1 MIKDKLADFVDRAF
15 DGDFVLTKF
24 LDFEEQK
31 EFLSCK
37 VKGLYFTL
45 YGGYEECERK
55 RGIISLFEYEDNN
68 ESYEISIIQA
78 HFEKKFADITHRHV
92 LGTIMSLGIERNTF
106 GDIFVEDSLITIFV
120 SKDIKEF
127 IMHNLSFI
135 LKQRMDWVEVDSFI
149 STKIKDEER
158 IINVAS
164 LRLDAV
170 VSKVLNVSRTEA
182 CEYIEAGLV
191 LINHAECLDVDKKLN
206 IDDMLSIR
214 KYGRAT
220 IKEIVNTSKKNRLN
234 IKISVKH

>member
-1 MIKDKLADFVDRAF
+1 MIKDKLADYIDKAF
-15 DGDFVLTKF
+15 DGEVVLTKF

-31 EFLSCK
+31 EFSSCK
-37 VKGLYFTL
+37 IKGLNFSL
-45 YGGYEECERK
+45 YGGYSECERK
-55 RGIISLFEYEDNN
+55 RGIISLFEVEEDN

-106 GDIFVEDSLITIFV
+106 GDIFVENDLITIFV
-120 SKDIKEF
+120 SNDIKDF

-135 LKQRMDWVEVDSFI
+135 LKQRMDWKEIDCFSSSI
-149 STKIKDEER
+149 IKDEER

-170 VSKVLNVSRTEA
+170 VSKVLNVSRTDA
-182 CEYIEAGLV
+182 CEYIESGLV
-191 LINHAECLDVDKKLN
+191 LINHVECLDIDKKLN

-214 KYGRAT
+214 KFGRAT
-220 IKEIVNTSKKNRLN
+220 IKEIINTSKKNRLN